1 MIAVLPGSVSSNL
14 VKWLLFSSR
23 MTSLGTTHWTWAT
36 GLLHAGEPGHWKN
49 THGQFADSS

>member
-14 VKWLLFSSR
+14 VKLLLSSSR
-23 MTSLGTTHWTWAT
+23 MTSLGTAHWTWAT
-36 GLLHAGEPGHWKN
+36 GRLHAAEPGHWKN